1 MSKEKQLAEILGIPE
16 ELVNAAVDLGIP
28 SINNQATG
36 GTGGRAINLTYVDNY
51 STLLLVYTFLLQ
63 TTANQSASSDQTN
76 LLNQSLLKTLEM
88 GLNDQKE
95 YRKQFLHAI
104 ELLKQ

>member
-51 STLLLVYTFLLQ
+51 STLLLVYTFLLH
-63 TTANQSASSDQTN
+63 TTANQSNSSDQTN